1 MKITFFFPKL
11 NYGGIERISTLLA
24 NALAEKDDLEI
35 DFLLLKA
42 TGGMLPELS
51 SKVNIIDL
59 NLLGEDGVARWFDPA
74 FSRPSSPL
82 VTYLKEQKPDVVL
95 SLGHTANRLFA
106 WLKLLYRLPFLLVM
120 SEHNTFS
127 VVLKTRVTGH
137 FYSGWSRWLRVFLS
151 RCLYRL
157 SPCCVCVSEGV
168 ADDLVTL
175 RIVSRDKL
183 KVIHNPLIGSDFY
196 RKAQAEIQDPW
207 FLPNEPPVIINF
219 GRLAKEKAL
228 DVLIKAFHL
237 LRADLETDARLM
249 IVGDGAEKEHLVE
262 MVHSLGLSSHVRFM
276 DFTKNPFPYV
286 KKSALMVLS
295 SVHEGL
301 SNVLVESLAC
311 GTNVVSTDCPSG
323 PREIL
328 EDGKW
333 GWLIPVGDFRA
344 LAVAMQAALENPKPS
359 DELRRRGAFF
369 SVERAVDSYH
379 KLFLSLVPQKNGVGR

>member
-1 MKITFFFPKL
+1 MKITFFYSRL
-11 NYGGIERISTLLA
+11 NFGGIERTAISLA
-24 NALAEKDDLEI
+24 NALAEKDGLEI

-42 TGGMLPELS
+42 TGAMLPELS

-59 NLLGEDGVARWFDPA
+59 NLLGEDGAVRSFDPA

-82 VTYLKEQKPDVVL
+82 VRYLKEQKPDIVL
-95 SLGHTANRLFA
+95 SLGHKFNRLVA
-106 WLKLLYRLPFLLVM
+106 HLKLLYRLPFLLVM
-120 SEHNTFS
+120 SEHSIFS
-127 VVLKTRVTGH
+127 VALKTRVTGH

-151 RCLYRL
+151 RSLYRL
-157 SPCCVCVSEGV
+157 SSCCVCVSEGV

-175 RIVSRDKL
+175 RIASRDKL
-183 KVIHNPLIGSDFY
+183 KVIYNPLIGPDFY
-196 RKAQAEIQDPW
+196 RKEQVGIQDPW
-207 FLPNEPPVIINF
+207 FLPNEPPVIIHF

-228 DVLIKAFHL
+228 DVLIKAFHF
-237 LRADLETDARLM
+237 LRTDLGTDARLM
-249 IVGDGAEKEHLVE
+249 VVGDGPEKEHLMELVY
-262 MVHSLGLSSHVRFM
+262 SLGLSSHVRFM
-276 DFTKNPFPYV
+276 GFTKNPFPYV

-328 EDGKW
+328 EGGKW
-333 GWLIPVGDFRA
+333 GWLVPVGDFRA
-344 LAVAMQAALENPKPS
+344 LAVAMQTALENPKPS

-369 SVERAVDSYH
+369 SVERAAESYH
-379 KLFLSLVPQKNGVGR
+379 KLFLSLTSQDGVGW

>member
-1 MKITFFFPKL
+1 MKITFYFPKL
-11 NYGGIERISTLLA
+11 DYGGIERISTLLA

-106 WLKLLYRLPFLLVM
+106 WLKLLHRLPFLLVM

-151 RCLYRL
+151 RCLYRF

-168 ADDLVTL
+168 ADDLVAL
-175 RIVSRDKL
+175 RIASRDKL
-183 KVIHNPLIGSDFY
+183 KVIYNPWIGPDFY
-196 RKAQAEIQDPW
+196 RKEQVRIQDPW
-207 FLPNEPPVIINF
+207 FLPKEPPVIIHF
-219 GRLAKEKAL
+219 GRLVRQKAV
-228 DVLIKAFHL
+228 DVLIKAFHW
-237 LRADLETDARLM
+237 LRTDLRTDARLM
-249 IVGDGAEKEHLVE
+249 VVGDGPEKEQLVE
-262 MVHSLGLSSHVRFM
+262 LAYSLGLSSDVRFM
-276 DFTKNPFPYV
+276 DFTENPFPYV

-295 SVHEGL
+295 SIYEGFG
-301 SNVLVESLAC
+301 NVLVESLAC

-333 GWLIPVGDFRA
+333 GWLVPVGDFRA
-344 LAVAMQAALENPKPS
+344 LAAAMQTALENPKPS

-369 SVERAVDSYH
+369 SVERAADSYH
-379 KLFLSLVPQKNGVGR
+379 KLFLSLTSQDGVGR